1 MGTSTTQT
9 LTKLLYDDITS
20 TYDNTN
26 WFTTPKKEKKKEKK
40 KKSYRS
46 FSMNPQ
52 RKGS

>member
-20 TYDNTN
+20 THDNTN
-26 WFTTPKKEKKKEKK
+26 WFTTPKKKKEKK
-40 KKSYRS
+40 EEALDHSQ